1 MAEDTL
7 KPFIVK
13 TSHVSTRALGTAFN
27 IKAYPE
33 EPISISLIR
42 GSVLVTNSEVENYSE
57 KLVPGEEVFASLDNS
72 TWTKGEFN
80 LNEALAWMHKT
91 LIFKKTPFAATVK
104 SLEKWYG
111 VTIDVQNEIP
121 NNLFI
126 TGEFKDESL
135 KNILEGLSY
144 SSRFTYSIEGKNV
157 VIKFKPL
164 TR

>member
-1 MAEDTL
+1 M
-7 KPFIVK
+7 
-13 TSHVSTRALGTAFN
+13 
-27 IKAYPE
+27 
-33 EPISISLIR
+33 
-42 GSVLVTNSEVENYSE
+42 
-57 KLVPGEEVFASLDNS
+57 
-72 TWTKGEFN
+72 
-80 LNEALAWMHKT
+80 
-91 LIFKKTPFAATVK
+91 IFKKTPFAATVK